1 MVHCIV
7 RIISSESILPFDIF
21 LSGIMYILPLC
32 TITIVPGR
40 SGVAPRII
48 VSIMALSVTLFWTTE
63 PSTEA
68 AGNCTILAL
77 PHFACC
83 EGWQK
88 SGKSLGPLRILEIWR
103 RGSESATS
111 R

>member
-7 RIISSESILPFDIF
+7 RITSSDSILPLDTF
-21 LSGIMYILPLC
+21 LSGTTYILPPC
-32 TITIVPGR
+32 TSTIVPGR
-40 SGVAPRII
+40 IGVAPRII

-77 PHFACC
+77 PHFDIGGEFGAAPAMR
-83 EGWQK
+83 GRPARAA
-88 SGKSLGPLRILEIWR
+88 SR
-103 RGSESATS
+103 R
-111 R
+111 